1 LSTTYT
7 SQLKTRLPAETV
19 GKLIYYFGFFLNNIP
34 SYSRKDEY
42 LMVTYSIDVTEK
54 RDEAYVV
61 KWSYPGF
68 MRKISE
74 YITIPTRASVKD
86 GDLIVSGRSASFN
99 FTITFSVKQDKETIV
114 NATRTCTGRTDRC
127 QKFLELL
134 LAILQYYI
142 REPPASILS
151 IVTYLPPVISVA
163 PPTPPPPPTL
173 PKPVLREAEVAKP
186 TPTPPIGTRE
196 VKPTAPTPTPTV
208 VTPPKAKPVVSPEE
222 ALEPVNLAMK
232 LIKAPLVAS
241 IELKPNWSIKDLLA
255 FFTGSSSRIKEYT
268 YVVAT
273 LRSNGEINVSILLDP
288 GGNIVAW
295 CGVIKGVEH
304 EISEPEKLL
313 GLLQEYTS
321 REVKVR
327 IWGVK
332 KNRI

>member
-1 LSTTYT
+1 
-7 SQLKTRLPAETV
+7 LPVETV
-19 GKLIYYFGFFLNNIP
+19 GKLIYYFGFFLDNIP
-34 SYSRKDEY
+34 IYSRKDEY

-68 MRKISE
+68 MRRVSE

-86 GDLIVSGRSASFN
+86 GDLVVSGRSASFN
-99 FTITFSVKQDKETIV
+99 FTVTFSVKQDKETIV
-114 NATRTCTGRTDRC
+114 NATRTCTGRTDKC
-127 QKFLELL
+127 QEFLELL
-134 LAILQYYI
+134 LALLQYYI
-142 REPPASILS
+142 REPPTSILG

-163 PPTPPPPPTL
+163 PPTPP
-173 PKPVLREAEVAKP
+173 KPVLREAEALKP
-186 TPTPPIGTRE
+186 PPTPPIETRE
-196 VKPTAPTPTPTV
+196 VKPTAPTTRPTV

-222 ALEPVNLAMK
+222 ALDPVNLAMK

-241 IELKPNWSIKDLLA
+241 IDLKPNWSIKDLLA

-273 LRSNGEINVSILLDP
+273 LRSNGELDVSILLDP
-288 GGNIVAW
+288 DGNIAAW
-295 CGVIKGVEH
+295 RGLIKGVEH

-313 GLLQEYTS
+313 GQLQEYTS

-332 KNRI
+332 K

>member
-7 SQLKTRLPAETV
+7 TRLKTKLPAETV
-19 GKLIYYFGFFLNNIP
+19 GKLIYYFGFFLDYIP
-34 SYSRKDEY
+34 GYLRKDKY
-42 LMVTYSIDVTEK
+42 LMVTYIIDVTDN
-54 RDEAYVV
+54 RGEAYVV

-68 MRKISE
+68 MRKVSE
-74 YITIPTRASVKD
+74 YITVPTRASVKD
-86 GDLIVSGRSASFN
+86 GDLIISGRGASFN

-114 NATRTCTGRTDRC
+114 NATRTCTGRTDIC
-127 QKFLELL
+127 QEFLELL
-134 LAILQYYI
+134 LILLQYYI

-163 PPTPPPPPTL
+163 PPAPLTPPTP
-173 PKPVLREAEVAKP
+173 PKPVLREAEVSKP
-186 TPTPPIGTRE
+186 TPTPPIETRE
-196 VKPTAPTPTPTV
+196 IKPSAPTTRPTV
-208 VTPPKAKPVVSPEE
+208 ITPPKAKPVVSPEE
-222 ALEPVNLAMK
+222 ALDPVNLAMK

-241 IELKPNWSIKDLLA
+241 IDLKPNWSIKDLLA

-273 LRSNGEINVSILLDP
+273 MRSSGELDVLILLDP
-288 GGNIVAW
+288 DGNIAAW
-295 CGVIKGVEH
+295 RGLIKGVEH

-313 GLLQEYTS
+313 GQLQEYTS

-332 KNRI
+332 K

>member
-1 LSTTYT
+1 
-7 SQLKTRLPAETV
+7 LKTGLPAETI
-19 GKLIYYFGFFLNNIP
+19 GKLIYYFDFFLDNIP
-34 SYSRKDEY
+34 IY
-42 LMVTYSIDVTEK
+42 LSKNKYLIAFHRIDITEK

-61 KWSYPGF
+61 KWTYRGF
-68 MRKISE
+68 MGKVSE
-74 YITIPTRASVKD
+74 YITISRRASVKD
-86 GDLIVSGRSASFN
+86 GDLMVSGRGASFN
-99 FTITFSVKQDKETIV
+99 FTVTFSVKQDKETIV

-127 QKFLELL
+127 QEFLDLL

-163 PPTPPPPPTL
+163 PPAPPPPPTP
-173 PKPVLREAEVAKP
+173 PKPVSREAEAVKP
-186 TPTPPIGTRE
+186 TPTPPIETRE

-208 VTPPKAKPVVSPEE
+208 VTPPKAKPVVPPEE
-222 ALEPVNLAMK
+222 ALDPVNLALK
-232 LIKAPLVAS
+232 LIKAPLVSS
-241 IELKPNWSIKDLLA
+241 IDLKPNWSIKDLLA
-255 FFTGSSSRIKEYT
+255 FFTSSSSRIKEYT

-288 GGNIVAW
+288 DGNIAAW
-295 CGVIKGVEH
+295 RGLIKGVEH

-313 GLLQEYTS
+313 AQLQEYTS

-332 KNRI
+332 K

>member
-1 LSTTYT
+1 MSATYT
-7 SQLKTRLPAETV
+7 SQLKTGLPAETI
-19 GKLIYYFGFFLNNIP
+19 GKLIYYFGFFLDNIP

-42 LMVTYSIDVTEK
+42 LMVTYGIEITEK

-68 MRKISE
+68 MRRVSE

-86 GDLIVSGRSASFN
+86 GDLIVSGRGTSFN
-99 FTITFSVKQDKETIV
+99 FTVTFSVKQDKETIV

-127 QKFLELL
+127 LEFLELL

-163 PPTPPPPPTL
+163 PPTPPPPPTP
-173 PKPVLREAEVAKP
+173 PKPVLREAEAAKP
-186 TPTPPIGTRE
+186 TPTPPIETRE
-196 VKPTAPTPTPTV
+196 VKPTAPTPKPTV
-208 VTPPKAKPVVSPEE
+208 VTPPKAKPAVSPEE
-222 ALEPVNLAMK
+222 ALDPLNLAMK

-241 IELKPNWSIKDLLA
+241 IDLKPNWSIKDPLT

-273 LRSNGEINVSILLDP
+273 MRSNGELNVSILLDP
-288 GGNIVAW
+288 DGNIAAW
-295 CGVIKGVEH
+295 RGSIKGVEH

-313 GLLQEYTS
+313 AQLQEYTS
-321 REVKVR
+321 REVKIR
-327 IWGVK
+327 IWGIK
-332 KNRI
+332 K